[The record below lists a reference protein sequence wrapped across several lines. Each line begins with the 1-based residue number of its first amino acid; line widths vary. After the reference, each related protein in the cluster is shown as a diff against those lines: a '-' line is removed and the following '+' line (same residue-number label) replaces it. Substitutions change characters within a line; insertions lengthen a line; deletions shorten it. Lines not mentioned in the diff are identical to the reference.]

1 MSYDLHGL
9 LPVFLAPRD
18 GTIVTLVGLYPRGWT
33 QELECK
39 WNEQSGTWEGWNLLA
54 EPTHYLLPP
63 NDNRSAPQ

>member
-1 MSYDLHGL
+1 
-9 LPVFLAPRD
+9 
-18 GTIVTLVGLYPRGWT
+18 VGLYPRGWT

-63 NDNRSAPQ
+63 NDN